1 MKNFKLKNL
10 YSQAERRPVLFVLL
24 FFCFMSTL
32 SVIAQNKTINGKVE
46 DTKGEA
52 LPGVSVSIKGTSK
65 GTITDLGGNYT
76 IQDIPTP
83 ATLVFSFIGMET
95 KEINVGNQSVI
106 NITLSEE
113 TKVLDEVVVIG
124 YGTVRKKDLTGAV
137 ASVQGSALKEKATTR
152 LSEALQGT
160 MPGVMVTRTGSA
172 SDVSAT
178 IRIRGIT
185 TIGDSEPLIIIDGV
199 PGSLDW
205 VNPNDVESISVLKD
219 AASASI
225 YGSRAASGVILVTT
239 KRAKSGQL
247 SITYNYEYMIDKPTR
262 IAEYV
267 DAQTYMSLYNEMKW
281 NDNGNNAGG
290 EYPVYTKDVID
301 NYPSLHAE
309 NPNQYPDKD
318 WLTSMLKK
326 SAHRQSHKVSI
337 TGGTEK
343 VKTNI
348 SLAYDQTEGLYK
360 NKGYDRFT
368 VRANNDININ
378 KYLSL
383 EADISAIYSEN
394 KNPLYPID
402 PSAGCAPI
410 YPMEWSDGRVA
421 SGKSGSNIYAQ
432 LNYGGFSDG
441 KANVTRGKLALNLTP
456 IKGLK
461 ISGVFSPEYYTAK
474 GKAFY
479 KRVPYTDW
487 ENPNMTVGY
496 IGIRTT
502 NYLSE
507 SRTENIK
514 TTTQFLINY
523 DKQIGNHSINTMLGY
538 ENYYFK
544 SEALAAA
551 RDQYIL
557 TEFPY
562 LDLGD
567 KNYQTN
573 GGNAY
578 ENAYRSYF
586 GRVMYNYKNK
596 YYLQANARYD
606 GSSRFHR
613 DHRWGLFPSFSTG
626 WVLTEESFMK
636 NIKPLS
642 FLKLR
647 FSWGTLG
654 NEKIGNYPYQ
664 STVQFG
670 NSILYYGNNATAVQ
684 TAAIGNYTIEN
695 ISWETTETYD
705 IGIDANFFNNRLI
718 FSGDYYKKKTK
729 DMLLALAIPD
739 YMGVSDPEQNTGKMH
754 TKGWEF
760 SVRWSDQIGD
770 LGYSVSANLSDSKS
784 IMGNLGGTQFLGS
797 QVKYEGS
804 EFNEWYGYVSEGIYQ
819 TQEEVDNSATLNA
832 RVKPGDIKY
841 KDISGPDGIPD
852 GIISAEYD
860 RVLLGGSL
868 PRYQYGGD
876 IRLDY
881 KGIDFSMVFQGIGKK
896 NSLLSVSMIQPF
908 RDQFMEVPELL
919 TGNYWSLY
927 NTVEQNENV
936 KYPRLSEVGTTNNY
950 SFSDFW
956 LFNGAYFRLKNI
968 TLGYTIPKNIA
979 EKCRLQNLR
988 VYLSAN
994 DLFSIDNYPEGWDP
1008 ETSSYWIT
1016 KSFILGVSVKF

>member
-1 MKNFKLKNL
+1 MKNFELKNL
-10 YSQAERRPVLFVLL
+10 YLQTEKRPVLFVLL
-24 FFCFMSTL
+24 IFCFMSTL
-32 SVIAQNKTINGKVE
+32 SAIAQNKTISGKVE

-65 GTITDLGGNYT
+65 GTITDLEGNYT

-95 KEINVGNQSVI
+95 KEVNVGNQSVI
-106 NITLSEE
+106 NITLNEE
-113 TKVLDEVVVIG
+113 TKALDEVVVIG

-247 SITYNYEYMIDKPTR
+247 SISYNYEYMIDKPTR

-281 NDNGNNAGG
+281 NDNDNTGG

-318 WLTSMLKK
+318 WLTSMLKS

-360 NKGYDRFT
+360 NKEYDRFT
-368 VRANNDININ
+368 VRANNDIDIS
-378 KYLSL
+378 KYLSM
-383 EADISAIYSEN
+383 EADMSVIYSEN
-394 KNPLYPID
+394 KNPLYPIS
-402 PSAGCAPI
+402 PSSGCAPI

-421 SGKSGSNIYAQ
+421 PGKTGTNIYAQ
-432 LNYGGFSDG
+432 LNYGGFSDNN
-441 KANVTRGKLALNLTP
+441 ANVTRGKLALNLTP
-456 IKGLK
+456 IKGLR
-461 ISGVFSPEYYTAK
+461 ISGVFSPEYYTSKSK
-474 GKAFY
+474 GFY

-487 ENPNMTVGY
+487 EDPNGFVGY
-496 IGIRTT
+496 VGTRTT

-544 SEALAAA
+544 SEALAAT

-613 DHRWGLFPSFSTG
+613 DHRWGLFPSLSTG

-636 NIKPLS
+636 NINPLS

-664 STVQFG
+664 STIQFS

-684 TAAIGNYTIEN
+684 TAAIRNYTIEN

-739 YMGVSDPEQNTGKMH
+739 YIGVSDPMQNTGKMH

-760 SVRWSDQIGD
+760 SIRWNDRIGD
-770 LGYSVSANLSDSKS
+770 LSYSISANLSDSKS
-784 IMGNLGGTQFLGS
+784 VMGDLGGTEFLGS
-797 QVKYEGS
+797 QVKFEGS

-819 TQEEVDNSATLNA
+819 TQEDVDNSATLNA

-841 KDISGPDGIPD
+841 KDISGPDGVPD
-852 GIISAEYD
+852 GKISAEYD

-881 KGIDFSMVFQGIGKK
+881 RGIDFSVVFQGIGKK
-896 NSLLSVSMIQPF
+896 KSLLSESMVQPF
-908 RDQFMEVPELL
+908 RDQFVEVPELL
-919 TGNYWSLY
+919 IGNYWSLY
-927 NTVEQNENV
+927 NTDEQNENV
-936 KYPRLSEVGTTNNY
+936 KYPRLSEVGKTNNY
-950 SFSDFW
+950 SFSDYW

-968 TLGYTIPKNIA
+968 TLGYTIPQNLI
-979 EKCRLQNLR
+979 EKCKLQNLR
-988 VYLSAN
+988 VYLSTN
-994 DLFSIDNYPEGWDP
+994 DLFSIDNYPKGWDP